1 MNNQRKEELLRL
13 FNEKAPIARTFG
25 MKLSFTEEGRAVI
38 DLPYN
43 PTLNH
48 ALGAI
53 HGGIY
58 ATVLDNA
65 GWFTAAVLHE
75 LSRWLATSELTI
87 HFLKPAQGVAIRGI
101 GKLIKHG
108 KRQDVVEAHL
118 FDENG
123 KLIAHAVGTFVVV
136 QNASLNDK
144 EKASRYRSEIPLT

>member
-1 MNNQRKEELLRL
+1 MKSNGENINDQRKEELLRL

-25 MKLSFTEEGRAVI
+25 MKLSFTEDGRAVI

-43 PTLNH
+43 PNLNH

-87 HFLKPAQGVAIRGI
+87 HFLEPAQGVAIRGI
-101 GKLIKHG
+101 GKIIRHG
-108 KRQDVVEAHL
+108 KRQDVVEMFL
-118 FDENG
+118 YDETG
-123 KLIAHAVGTFVVV
+123 HLIAHAVGTFVVV
-136 QNASLNDK
+136 QNASLNNRR
-144 EKASRYRSEIPLT
+144 EVSQ